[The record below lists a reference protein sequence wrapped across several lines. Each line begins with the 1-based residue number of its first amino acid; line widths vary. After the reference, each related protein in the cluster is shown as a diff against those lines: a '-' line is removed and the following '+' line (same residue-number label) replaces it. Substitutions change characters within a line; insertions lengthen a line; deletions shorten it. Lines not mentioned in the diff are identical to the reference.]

1 MSFFFKK
8 KPALQVIVPGFRV
21 FPYSMREAWLVY
33 FKKKQVPLEWIQHE
47 EGRPE
52 RTAKKIRPD
61 SLVFLLNDHHLDDLT
76 GYLCDQGRLGRGRD
90 GSLWVGLA
98 TEKVLGSVFPR
109 SDEKTKLC
117 SRLCHLVAHFD
128 PAAARVISSEGAIPF
143 FCHQYADTETFRPRQ
158 QYSKKRDGIFWAG
171 KLSVGDF
178 AEAYRDRLQLF
189 EKIKNSTG
197 FFWREATNPEKK
209 IWEVVKGKDCYK
221 GLLNLPSNCPGFTS
235 NFFENLAMGGCIL
248 QHDVSSPHPEGLEP
262 GVHYLTYCKND
273 PESLLEVSAK
283 FMAEPGRFQKM
294 AELGREACLRGHS
307 LSIRAGEIFGALASQ
322 NNLRS
327 DISKGAKDQLCE
339 LVDKI
344 KRPR

>member
-1 MSFFFKK
+1 MFFAKK
-8 KPALQVIVPGFRV
+8 RIQVVVPGFKV
-21 FPYSMREAWLVY
+21 FPASMREAWLVY

-47 EGRPE
+47 EGKPE

-109 SDEKTKLC
+109 SEEKTKLC

-128 PAAARVISSEGAIPF
+128 PAAARVISSEGAIPL
-143 FCHQYADTETFRPRQ
+143 FCHQYADTESFRPQQ
-158 QYSKKRDGIFWAG
+158 QYSKKKDGIFWAG

-178 AEAYRDRLQLF
+178 EEAYRDRLQLF
-189 EKIKNSTG
+189 ERIKNSTG

-209 IWEVVKGKDCYK
+209 IWEVVKEKDCYK

-235 NFFENLAMGGCIL
+235 NFFENLAMGGCVL
-248 QHDVSSPHPEGLEP
+248 QHDVSGPHPEGLEP
-262 GVHYLTYCKND
+262 GVHYLTYSKND
-273 PESLLEVSAK
+273 PESLLEVSAR

-322 NNLRS
+322 HNLRS
-327 DISKGAKDQLCE
+327 DISQGAKDQLCE

>member
-1 MSFFFKK
+1 MFSFWRKNI
-8 KPALQVIVPGFRV
+8 QVVVPGFKI
-21 FPYSMREAWLVY
+21 FPHSMRESWAKLLKMSNVS
-33 FKKKQVPLEWIQHE
+33 FDWILHK
-47 EGRPE
+47 EGRAE
-52 RTAKKIRPD
+52 ITAKKLRSDCLII
-61 SLVFLLNDHHLDDLT
+61 LLNDHHLDDLT
-76 GYLCDQGRLGRGRD
+76 GYLCDQRRFGRGRD

-109 SDEKTKLC
+109 SEEKTKLC

-128 PAAARVISSEGAIPF
+128 PMAAGVISSEGAIPI
-143 FCHQYADTETFRPRQ
+143 FCHQYVDTETFRPQQ

-189 EKIKNSTG
+189 ERIKNSTG

-209 IWEVVKGKDCYK
+209 IWEVVKEKECYK

-235 NFFENLAMGGCIL
+235 NFFENLAMGGCVL

-273 PESLLEVSAK
+273 PESLLEVSAR

-307 LSIRAGEIFGALASQ
+307 LSIRAGEIFGALALQ

-327 DISKGAKDQLCE
+327 DISQGAKDQLCA

-344 KRPR
+344 NRPR